1 METAKGKTVDFHAHP
16 LPGSFLAGME
26 ALGIDPVEEDG
37 FPLPAWSEQAHLAFM
52 DEAGIDVSLLSISS
66 PHLYSGDG
74 PAARAAARAVN
85 EDMARLC
92 RNRPDR
98 FRFAASLPVPD
109 LDGALEE
116 TAYALDELGAAG
128 VKLATN
134 MGGVYLGDPALDGLM
149 AELDRRQALVILHPC
164 RARERPVGV
173 ITGAVAPMFE
183 FPADTTR
190 AVLNLMAHRTLTRY
204 PGIRLVVPHC
214 GSFLPY
220 MLQRFI
226 GISRALEGTGVMEP
240 VDARA
245 EFDRLWFD
253 LAGDPEPATLKSLL
267 LVADP
272 GRIVYGSDYPYTPG
286 PAAAGKKRALEGQE
300 EYRALMERVCR
311 DNAAALLGG

>member
-1 METAKGKTVDFHAHP
+1 M
-16 LPGSFLAGME
+16 
-26 ALGIDPVEEDG
+26 I
-37 FPLPAWSEQAHLAFM
+37 
-52 DEAGIDVSLLSISS
+52 
-66 PHLYSGDG
+66 
-74 PAARAAARAVN
+74 
-85 EDMARLC
+85 
-92 RNRPDR
+92 
-98 FRFAASLPVPD
+98 
-109 LDGALEE
+109 GALAE

-253 LAGDPEPATLKSLL
+253 LAGDPEPAALKSLL

-300 EYRALMERVCR
+300 EYRALMERICR